1 MSTYVKK
8 KKPAKKKKINRGG
21 YSKADMARIKAAR
34 LKSVA
39 AKKKASAK
47 KAPVKAASKKKPAK
61 IYTGEQYSK
70 ADLDRFK
77 AARLKA
83 TAKNRGGY
91 TKAEMQAIAAAR
103 RKSVAAKKKASAKK
117 KPAGDKVTDLLKR
130 TSPSKTTKTIPG
142 AKKKIVSYQYKAGGP
157 VLTPGKSL
165 KKPVSKK
172 TTVKAVSKDKPA
184 KKTVVKKAPVSV
196 RGKQRVAK
204 KKAVA
209 KKAPVASKKK
219 KKRSI
224 LGRLK
229 MRRLKKMSKRGTP
242 VTKPKGVSREELS
255 PKGRIRKGAKKVLLT
270 KGGAYASYEKGS
282 KPAKSFNKAFKKGCA
297 GGKKSFS
304 WDGRSYSCKKK

>member
-1 MSTYVKK
+1 MPNIKK
-8 KKPAKKKKINRGG
+8 
-21 YSKADMARIKAAR
+21 
-34 LKSVA
+34 
-39 AKKKASAK
+39 
-47 KAPVKAASKKKPAK
+47 KKKPAK
-61 IYTGEQYSK
+61 IYTGEDYSL
-70 ADLDRFK
+70 ADLKRFK
-77 AARLKA
+77 ASRLKA

-91 TKAEMQAIAAAR
+91 TEAEMKAIAASR

-117 KPAGDKVTDLLKR
+117 KPAGDKVTDLLKKP
-130 TSPSKTTKTIPG
+130 SSSKTTKTIPG
-142 AKKKIVSYQYKAGGP
+142 AKKKIASYQYKAGGP
-157 VLTPGKSL
+157 VLTPKSL

-172 TTVKAVSKDKPA
+172 TPVKAVSKAKPA

-219 KKRSI
+219 KKRSL

-297 GGKKSFS
+297 GGSKSFS

>member
-1 MSTYVKK
+1 MAERKK
-8 KKPAKKKKINRGG
+8 KKNLLKGSIQSRIPSRKAVAKKKKI
-21 YSKADMARIKAAR
+21 
-34 LKSVA
+34 
-39 AKKKASAK
+39 
-47 KAPVKAASKKKPAK
+47 
-61 IYTGEQYSK
+61 YTGEDYSK
-70 ADLDRFK
+70 ADLDRFR

-91 TKAEMQAIAAAR
+91 TEAEMKAIAASR

-117 KPAGDKVTDLLKR
+117 KPAGDKVTDLLKKP
-130 TSPSKTTKTIPG
+130 SSSKTTKSPPG
-142 AKKKIVSYQYKAGGP
+142 AKKKIVSYQYKSGGP
-157 VLTPGKSL
+157 VLTPKSL
-165 KKPVSKK
+165 KKPVAKK
-172 TTVKAVSKDKPA
+172 APVKAVSKDKPA

-242 VTKPKGVSREELS
+242 VTKPKGVSRGELS

-297 GGKKSFS
+297 GGSKSFS

>member
-1 MSTYVKK
+1 MAERKK
-8 KKPAKKKKINRGG
+8 KKSLLKGSIQSRMPSSKSVSKKKKINRGQ
-21 YSKADMARIKAAR
+21 YSKADMARI
-34 LKSVA
+34 
-39 AKKKASAK
+39 
-47 KAPVKAASKKKPAK
+47 
-61 IYTGEQYSK
+61 
-70 ADLDRFK
+70 K

-91 TKAEMQAIAAAR
+91 TKAEMQKIKAAR
-103 RKSVAAKKKASAKK
+103 LRSLAKK
-117 KPAGDKVTDLLKR
+117 KPAGDKVTDLLKKP
-130 TSPSKTTKTIPG
+130 SSSKTTKTPPG

-157 VLTPGKSL
+157 VLKPKSL
-165 KKPVSKK
+165 KKPV
-172 TTVKAVSKDKPA
+172 A
-184 KKTVVKKAPVSV
+184 KKAPVKAAKKAVAKKKSAVKKPVLTPKELKKSPVAV

-219 KKRSI
+219 KKRSL

-242 VTKPKGVSREELS
+242 VTKPKGVSKEELS

-282 KPAKSFNKAFKKGCA
+282 KAAKSFRSAFKSGCA

>member
-1 MSTYVKK
+1 MAAYKK
-8 KKPAKKKKINRGG
+8 KKKQPKGMPKTSIQSRMPSSKSVSKKKKINRGQ
-21 YSKADMARIKAAR
+21 YSKADMARI
-34 LKSVA
+34 
-39 AKKKASAK
+39 
-47 KAPVKAASKKKPAK
+47 
-61 IYTGEQYSK
+61 
-70 ADLDRFK
+70 K

-91 TKAEMQAIAAAR
+91 TKAEMQKIKAAR
-103 RKSVAAKKKASAKK
+103 LRSLAKK
-117 KPAGDKVTDLLKR
+117 KPAGDKVTDLLKKP
-130 TSPSKTTKTIPG
+130 SSSKTTKTPPG

-157 VLTPGKSL
+157 VLKPKSL
-165 KKPVSKK
+165 KKPVAKK
-172 TTVKAVSKDKPA
+172 DPVKAA
-184 KKTVVKKAPVSV
+184 KKAVAKKKSAVKKPVLTPKELKKSPVAV

-219 KKRSI
+219 KKRSL

-282 KPAKSFNKAFKKGCA
+282 KASKSFQSAFKSGCA

>member
-1 MSTYVKK
+1 MAKRKK
-8 KKPAKKKKINRGG
+8 KKNLLKGMPVTSIQSRMPSSKSVSKKKKINRGQ
-21 YSKADMARIKAAR
+21 YSKADMARI
-34 LKSVA
+34 
-39 AKKKASAK
+39 
-47 KAPVKAASKKKPAK
+47 
-61 IYTGEQYSK
+61 
-70 ADLDRFK
+70 K

-91 TKAEMQAIAAAR
+91 TEAEMKAIAASR

-117 KPAGDKVTDLLKR
+117 KPAGDKVTDLLKKP
-130 TSPSKTTKTIPG
+130 SSSKTTKSPPG
-142 AKKKIVSYQYKAGGP
+142 GKKKIVSYQYKAGGP
-157 VLTPGKSL
+157 VLKPKSL

-172 TTVKAVSKDKPA
+172 APVKAA
-184 KKTVVKKAPVSV
+184 
-196 RGKQRVAK
+196 

-209 KKAPVASKKK
+209 KKKSAVKRPVLMPKSLKKAPSKAVSKAKPAKVSKKSPVASKKK
-219 KKRSI
+219 KKRSL

-282 KPAKSFNKAFKKGCA
+282 KAAKSFRSAFKSGCA